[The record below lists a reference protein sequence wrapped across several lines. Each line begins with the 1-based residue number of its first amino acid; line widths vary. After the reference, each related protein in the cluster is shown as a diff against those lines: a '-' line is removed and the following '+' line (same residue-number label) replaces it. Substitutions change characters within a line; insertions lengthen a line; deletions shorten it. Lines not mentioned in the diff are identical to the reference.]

1 MLKKCFS
8 LICFT
13 QVKQKRTSYALLF
26 VASSSNIN
34 NTLLQK
40 KKKLWFY
47 FCPLL
52 SQMPEFQCEKSLD
65 LLGSKGE
72 LRATV
77 VWYKKP
83 GSTTLAFSALKNRHL
98 CLSRILCYTLL
109 YTSIEQKQ
117 KRTPCALLFVASSS
131 NANNTL
137 LQKKKK
143 LCFYFCPLLSQ
154 SSRGYSVTHPPS
166 KTF

>member
-1 MLKKCFS
+1 
-8 LICFT
+8 
-13 QVKQKRTSYALLF
+13 
-26 VASSSNIN
+26 
-34 NTLLQK
+34 
-40 KKKLWFY
+40 
-47 FCPLL
+47 
-52 SQMPEFQCEKSLD
+52 MPEFQCEKSLD

-98 CLSRILCYTLL
+98 CLSRILYTLL

-137 LQKKKK
+137 LHRKKK

-154 SSRGYSVTHPPS
+154 SSRGYSVPHPS
-166 KTF
+166 QNTAKRSDGAHQIICLHELELNSIWRLDRYFEASVEQNGSNSTQRQKTSFGL